1 MKKTTLIV
9 FAIIWIFSLVIL
21 ISALT
26 DLFQDNIF
34 QSYKLVVGFGFIA
47 VTGLIRMANK
57 KLITPNKV

>member
-9 FAIIWIFSLVIL
+9 FAIIWIFFLVIL

-34 QSYKLVVGFGFIA
+34 QSYKLVVGFAFIT

-57 KLITPNKV
+57 KLILPNKV

>member
-9 FAIIWIFSLVIL
+9 SVVIWFTFLVIL

-26 DLFQDNIF
+26 DVFPDNIF
-34 QSYKLVVGFGFIA
+34 QNYKLVVGFAFIT
-47 VTGLIRMANK
+47 VTGLIRMLNK